1 MIHNGLKYFLTH
13 SQSTNSSNVFT
24 SLPVEKEIIRN
35 HNKYSLK
42 NFADSEFKIGE
53 THLINSLNV
62 FIRLPFEMIKTPKLN
77 LTWSEIL
84 TEVSDIVYQFFRK
97 RQDKTG
103 GPGRKRIKLLF

>member
-24 SLPVEKEIIRN
+24 SLPVEKEIITN

-77 LTWSEIL
+77 LTCIDFSWLSHGTLFKRE
-84 TEVSDIVYQFFRK
+84 TESQND
-97 RQDKTG
+97 
-103 GPGRKRIKLLF
+103 LF